1 MKKTFLVVY
10 EKGRKNYG
18 GFAPDVPGCISL
30 GGTLDEIRTN
40 LLEALQLYMDTAVE
54 LGYPVPEP
62 TSNSVTLP
70 VEGET
75 DPKITYVVERLTVNV
90 PCAKAPK
97 RRLHKVRQT
106 VTAKRRV
113 MQAA

>member
-30 GGTLDEIRTN
+30 GDTLDEIRTN
-40 LLEALQLYMDTAVE
+40 LSEALQLYMDTAVE

-62 TSNSVTLP
+62 TSTTVTLP
-70 VEGET
+70 IEGET
-75 DPKITYVVERLTVNV
+75 DPKVTYVVERLTVNIPKPRTSKPKLSTV
-90 PCAKAPK
+90 KRNTTK
-97 RRLHKVRQT
+97 RRTL
-106 VTAKRRV
+106 
-113 MQAA
+113 QAA

>member
-1 MKKTFLVVY
+1 
-10 EKGRKNYG
+10 
-18 GFAPDVPGCISL
+18 
-30 GGTLDEIRTN
+30 
-40 LLEALQLYMDTAVE
+40 MDTAVE

-70 VEGET
+70 IEGET

-90 PCAKAPK
+90 PRAKSPA
-97 RRLHKVRQT
+97 RTLLKVRQT